1 MIRKIMIVLALYVKV
16 GYAQGSKII
25 WLNYHSVGCVTCH
38 RIASV
43 KVSDTLFLIGS
54 FHYQDNKLKPFI
66 IAVDE
71 RLNIKWLKAF
81 DHNLVNAGIVSM
93 KKINDSLIAL
103 SGGHTYAQGQCPNN
117 NCSFFGLFNVKTQN
131 FVWAKYRQTE
141 QQAWHISITA
151 IDFDGSNI
159 ILGAQSMVNN
169 KGSWIL
175 KVDLDG
181 NLLWQKLISY
191 NNNEFSVMDVVYDGQ
206 NYVFLIRNNNGENPT
221 LVKISQDGSLL
232 WAKSYDFGG
241 YDYPYKILKDLD
253 GYIIIGFKCVNSSN
267 CSNLNDDKILVFK
280 TDFNGNV
287 IWAKLYYSNIIG
299 GDQRAYNANF
309 DYDGNILISGFIR
322 VNNNTS
328 YPAIL
333 KINRLDGTLIW
344 ARYWDTPPG
353 NTNSNKAKGVISI
366 GPGKFYLMTF
376 IGSGTDASGGLAI
389 IKEDTSSNSTEDCTK
404 MISFTVTDTTFTVLS
419 ETLYVVNPN
428 ITIQDLTFNPYEP
441 TINMNNS
448 CEITPINN
456 PESYAD
462 CGIKIYSR
470 RGYLDILSNEE
481 KFIRIYDIKGSL
493 VYSRKVKGIEKVY
506 LKGGVYIIRINNK
519 FTKILV
525 RG

>member
-1 MIRKIMIVLALYVKV
+1 MIRKIMIVIALYVKV

-66 IAVDE
+66 IAVDG

-206 NYVFLIRNNNGENPT
+206 NYVFLVRNNNGENPT

-389 IKEDTSSNSTEDCTK
+389 IREDTSISSNCTK
-404 MISFTVTDTTFTVLS
+404 
-419 ETLYVVNPN
+419 P
-428 ITIQDLTFNPYEP
+428 LTFNVSNTSPLSI
-441 TINMNNS
+441 TINVSYTDANYTLNNLTLNPYIPNVNQTS
-448 CEITPINN
+448 QCHITPVNN
-456 PESYAD
+456 DESYID
-462 CGIKIYSR
+462 CSFKVFSRKGYVEVYTSSKSLVKIYSV
-470 RGYLDILSNEE
+470 N
-481 KFIRIYDIKGSL
+481 GSL
-493 VYSRKVKGIEKVY
+493 IFSDVVENYKKFY
-506 LKGGVYIIRINNK
+506 LKKGTYIIMVNDK